1 MPWGKII
8 DGELSIFF
16 LWDLITQTVGTI
28 ISTTMGPG
36 VRSRSLLQR
45 QAARCAAVWR
55 RAISAHWVLFYGYA
69 GGLEQRKQTIS
80 CFKLCIIC
88 YSCGMCIN
96 TERIN
101 LTLRYL
107 FLHNIF
113 LERLTLRY
121 PIGVETDSR
130 TPPTIEPQYLKKKI
144 LNFFLCDS
152 RTPLRDN
159 RTPINSLIIFMFDN
173 NRTLLDF
180 KFLKFS
186 TTKLQFLVELH
197 FS

>member
-1 MPWGKII
+1 MIRPSGNAVN
-8 DGELSIFF
+8 LQSLLVSIASSH
-16 LWDLITQTVGTI
+16 LRKNGQHCHVQKKRP
-28 ISTTMGPG
+28 GPG
-36 VRSRSLLQR
+36 VRPRSLLQR

-88 YSCGMCIN
+88 YSCGICIN

-113 LERLTLRY
+113 LGRLTLRY

-130 TPPTIEPQYLKKKI
+130 TPPTIEPQYLKKK
-144 LNFFLCDS
+144 F
-152 RTPLRDN
+152 
-159 RTPINSLIIFMFDN
+159 IISFCA
-173 NRTLLDF
+173 T
-180 KFLKFS
+180 
-186 TTKLQFLVELH
+186 VELH
-197 FS
+197 YAIIELQ